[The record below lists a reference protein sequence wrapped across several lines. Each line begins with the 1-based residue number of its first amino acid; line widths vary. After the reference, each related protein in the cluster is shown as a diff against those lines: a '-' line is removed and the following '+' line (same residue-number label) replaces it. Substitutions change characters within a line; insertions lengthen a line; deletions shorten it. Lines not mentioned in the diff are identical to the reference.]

1 LHKRCATKNWGA
13 IELMDMYQIIKKPLV
28 TEKGTVML
36 SEGNWVTFVVHLDA
50 NKIEIREAV
59 QKIFTVSVLQVNT
72 QIVRGKRKRFGKSM
86 GQSKPWKKAIVQL
99 KEGDKIEIFEGV

>member
-1 LHKRCATKNWGA
+1 
-13 IELMDMYQIIKKPLV
+13 MDMYQIVKKPLV

-36 SEGNWVTFVVHLDA
+36 SEGNWVAFRVHLDA

-59 QKIFTVSVLQVNT
+59 QKIFSVSVLQVNT
-72 QIVRGKRKRFGKSM
+72 QIVRGKRKRFGKTM
-86 GQSKPWKKAIVQL
+86 GQSKAWKKAIVQL

>member
-1 LHKRCATKNWGA
+1 
-13 IELMDMYQIIKKPLV
+13 MDMYKIVKKPLV

-36 SEGNWVTFVVHLDA
+36 SEGNRVTFRVHLDA

-59 QKIFTVSVLQVNT
+59 QKIFSVTVLQVNT
-72 QIVRGKRKRFGKSM
+72 QIVRGKRKRFGKAM
-86 GQSKPWKKAIVQL
+86 GQTKSWKKAMVQL

>member
-1 LHKRCATKNWGA
+1 
-13 IELMDMYQIIKKPLV
+13 MDMYQIVKKPLV

-36 SEGNWVTFVVHLDA
+36 SEGNWVTFKVHLDA

-59 QKIFTVSVLQVNT
+59 QKIFTVSVLRVNT
-72 QIVRGKRKRFGKSM
+72 QIVRGKRKRFGRAM
-86 GQSKPWKKAIVQL
+86 GQSKAWKKAIVQL

>member
-1 LHKRCATKNWGA
+1 
-13 IELMDMYQIIKKPLV
+13 MDMYQIVKKPLV

-36 SEGNWVTFVVHLDA
+36 GDGNWVTFKVHLDA

-59 QKIFTVSVLQVNT
+59 QKIFSVSVLQVNT
-72 QIVRGKRKRFGKSM
+72 QVVRGKRKRFGRAM
-86 GQSKPWKKAIVQL
+86 GQSKAWKKAIVQL

>member
-1 LHKRCATKNWGA
+1 
-13 IELMDMYQIIKKPLV
+13 MDMYKIVKKPLV

-36 SEGNWVTFVVHLDA
+36 SEGNRVTFKVHLDA

-59 QKIFTVSVLQVNT
+59 QKIFSVTVLQVNT
-72 QIVRGKRKRFGKSM
+72 QVVRGKRKRFGKAT
-86 GQSKPWKKAIVQL
+86 GQTKSWKKAMVQL

>member
-1 LHKRCATKNWGA
+1 
-13 IELMDMYQIIKKPLV
+13 MDMYQIVKKPLV

-36 SEGNWVTFVVHLDA
+36 SEGNWVTFKVHLDA

-59 QKIFTVSVLQVNT
+59 QKIFSVSVLQVNT
-72 QIVRGKRKRFGKSM
+72 QVVRGKRKRFGKAM
-86 GQSKPWKKAIVQL
+86 GQTKSWKKAMVQL

>member
-1 LHKRCATKNWGA
+1 
-13 IELMDMYQIIKKPLV
+13 MDMYQIVKKPLV

-36 SEGNWVTFVVHLDA
+36 AEGNWVTFKVHLDA

-59 QKIFTVSVLQVNT
+59 QKIFNVSVLQVNT
-72 QIVRGKRKRFGKSM
+72 QIVRGKRKRFGKTM
-86 GQSKPWKKAIVQL
+86 GQSKAWKKAIVQL

>member
-1 LHKRCATKNWGA
+1 
-13 IELMDMYQIIKKPLV
+13 MDMYKIVKKPLV

-36 SEGNWVTFVVHLDA
+36 GEGNRVTFKVHLDA

-59 QKIFTVSVLQVNT
+59 QKIFSVTVLQVNT
-72 QIVRGKRKRFGKSM
+72 QIVRGKRKRFGKAM
-86 GQSKPWKKAIVQL
+86 GQTKSWKKAMVQL

>member
-1 LHKRCATKNWGA
+1 
-13 IELMDMYQIIKKPLV
+13 MDMYKIVEKPLV

-36 SEGNWVTFVVHLDA
+36 SEGNRVTFKVHLDA

-59 QKIFTVSVLQVNT
+59 QKIFSVTVLQVNT
-72 QIVRGKRKRFGKSM
+72 QIVRGKRKRFGKAM
-86 GQSKPWKKAIVQL
+86 GQTKSWKKAMVQL